1 MGIITNDVIII
12 TLWWVIMTLSLI
24 TLSVTVAFRIA
35 KGENEYANAW
45 HVYREKMRN
54 RFIRR
59 HMFDPDFTKGYSMS
73 EKYRFVTRYVF
84 FLDPYKALPWRA
96 RRILGKVTFSK
107 RWEIS
112 WTTIQRRPSKKTVMF
127 RGMMRRLYGPMFDC
141 FHSSGRPEWY
151 LSFTVKMSDADFS
164 NYIASS
170 RSVKARAGRPYF
182 VFPVV
187 RK

>member
-12 TLWWVIMTLSLI
+12 SLWWVIMTVSLI
-24 TLSVTVAFRIA
+24 TLSVGFAFRIA
-35 KGENEYANAW
+35 KGEIEYANAW
-45 HVYREKMRN
+45 YVYREKMRN
-54 RFIRR
+54 RFLRR

-96 RRILGKVTFSK
+96 RRILGKVKLSK

-127 RGMMRRLYGPMFDC
+127 RGMMRRLHAPMFDC
-141 FHSSGRPEWY
+141 FYSSGKPEWY
-151 LSFTVKMSDADFS
+151 LSYSMHIDEPTYA
-164 NYIASS
+164 NYVSSS
-170 RSVKARAGRPYF
+170 RSVNSRAGRPYF